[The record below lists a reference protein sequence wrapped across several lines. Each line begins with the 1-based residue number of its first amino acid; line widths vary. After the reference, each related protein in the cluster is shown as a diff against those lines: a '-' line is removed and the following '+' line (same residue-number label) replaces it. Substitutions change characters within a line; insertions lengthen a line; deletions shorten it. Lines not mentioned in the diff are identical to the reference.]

1 MLYNILLLISNLS
14 TWMGVVYFCE
24 LPEVIQL
31 IIFSEILVACCL
43 YFMM

>member
-1 MLYNILLLISNLS
+1 MLYKILMLISNLS

-24 LPEVIQL
+24 LPEVIQF
-31 IIFSEILVACCL
+31 IFSEILVASRL